1 MVLLGYST
9 LLLASK
15 FLIILITQTDKCR
28 GQFGVGVPTV
38 DTNSDTSNIPVMVF
52 QGNKTFVKILS
63 ILFEIY

>member
-1 MVLLGYST
+1 MVLLGYSS

-15 FLIILITQTDKCR
+15 FLIILITQTEKCQ
-28 GQFGVGVPTV
+28 GQFGGVATV

-52 QGNKTFVKILS
+52 QGNKTYVKILS